1 MKLTS
6 EVDEKKLE
14 EARKK
19 QRLDRKL
26 TDMFREIA
34 WQLIFLCLI
43 LWVIVGPRDANV
55 FYQNEDVKNVFYR
68 SVDGNVRDVTPET
81 FHSILS

>member
-26 TDMFREIA
+26 SDMFREIA

-43 LWVIVGPRDANV
+43 LW
-55 FYQNEDVKNVFYR
+55 
-68 SVDGNVRDVTPET
+68 
-81 FHSILS
+81 

>member
-6 EVDEKKLE
+6 EVDEKRLE
-14 EARKK
+14 EARRKN
-19 QRLDRKL
+19 RLDRKL
-26 TDMFREIA
+26 ADMFREIV
-34 WQLIFLCLI
+34 WQFIFLCLI

-68 SVDGNVRDVTPET
+68 SVEVGPNHHVLHFP
-81 FHSILS
+81 L